1 MEMLREYDIIEFS
14 HAELDDLTSNF
25 SQANL
30 IGEAQFGKVYRGK
43 TQQGQDVTV
52 KIWEDLGKFAVGRDE
67 HRSQLAK
74 ECIFLMESSVNH
86 HPSLVKLLGYCC
98 EDSLLGVVYDLKP
111 VDTVHNLID
120 NDGFSWLHR
129 IKVAIDI
136 AHLLEFLHY
145 HHKPQYLVRNI
156 SSAHIMVDQDYNPVL
171 FDFCMLVGGLFGDVQ
186 PIAHKFVLGA
196 PGYTDPMII
205 NFAGKWWKVHDIF
218 SFGTVLL
225 ELISKRPS
233 EMKKPVHYWAEAQY
247 NLNKPKKS
255 LFGCFA
261 LSKKFSLVHKSFEED
276 LGFSQHDGYKITDL
290 AMRSVEGNGV
300 RPSMKEVVQTLA
312 RLHAVCRHGH
322 RVY

>member
-1 MEMLREYDIIEFS
+1 
-14 HAELDDLTSNF
+14 
-25 SQANL
+25 
-30 IGEAQFGKVYRGK
+30 
-43 TQQGQDVTV
+43 
-52 KIWEDLGKFAVGRDE
+52 
-67 HRSQLAK
+67 
-74 ECIFLMESSVNH
+74 
-86 HPSLVKLLGYCC
+86 
-98 EDSLLGVVYDLKP
+98 
-111 VDTVHNLID
+111 
-120 NDGFSWLHR
+120 
-129 IKVAIDI
+129 
-136 AHLLEFLHY
+136 
-145 HHKPQYLVRNI
+145 
-156 SSAHIMVDQDYNPVL
+156 
-171 FDFCMLVGGLFGDVQ
+171 MLVGGVFGDEQ

-196 PGYTDPMII
+196 PGYIDPMII
-205 NFAGKWWKVHDIF
+205 NFGKWWKVHDIF

-233 EMKKPVHYWAEAQY
+233 EIKKPVHCWAEAQY
-247 NLNKPKKS
+247 NLNKQKKS